1 MTQLE
6 PQAALL
12 EKLAA
17 NPLNRSGGIALYWQC
32 SELLKRLIEETHY
45 PAAVPLPP
53 ENDLA
58 RALGVS
64 RPTLR
69 QAMARLANDGIIHSQ
84 RGVGAF
90 ALRSGGLVRP
100 VGLSSLYRDLE
111 AAGRTP
117 TTKVLVIE
125 ETTAQGTVATELQ
138 VPEGTRLLHI
148 ERVRYSDGTPVVLTK
163 SLLALP
169 EGVTLTK
176 EQLESD
182 GLYNLLYRVASIE
195 LVGGSQIVSARHATP
210 YEVEHLELPEDS
222 AVLEAHR
229 VAFDSR
235 GNGIEYV
242 HIIYPEG
249 TELSSDLRGTSTR
262 PAVLDANR

>member
-1 MTQLE
+1 MNDVG

-17 NPLNRSGGIALYWQC
+17 NPLNRNGGIALYWQC
-32 SELLKRLIEETHY
+32 SELLKRLIEESHY
-45 PAAVPLPP
+45 PAAVPLPA
-53 ENDLA
+53 ENELA

-100 VGLSSLYRDLE
+100 LGLSSLYRDLE
-111 AAGRTP
+111 NSGRTP
-117 TTKVLVIE
+117 TTKVLVLE
-125 ETTAQGTVATELQ
+125 ETTAEPDVAAELHI
-138 VPEGTRLLHI
+138 PAGTRLQHL
-148 ERVRYSDGTPVVLTK
+148 ERVRYADGVPVVLTK

-169 EGVTLTK
+169 EGVSLTK

-182 GLYNLLYRVASIE
+182 SLYNLLHRVASIE

-210 YEVEHLELPEDS
+210 YEVAHLELPADS
-222 AVLEAHR
+222 AVMEAHR
-229 VAFDSR
+229 VAFDSK

-262 PAVLDANR
+262 PAVPDPRP

>member
-1 MTQLE
+1 MNQAG
-6 PQAALL
+6 PQALLL

-17 NPLNRSGGIALYWQC
+17 TPLQRTGGIALYWQC
-32 SELLKRLIEETHY
+32 SELLKRLIEESHY
-45 PAAVPLPP
+45 PAAVPLPA
-53 ENDLA
+53 ENELA

-69 QAMARLANDGIIHSQ
+69 QAMARLASDGVIHSQ

-90 ALRSGGLVRP
+90 ALRSGLVRP
-100 VGLSSLYRDLE
+100 VGLSSLYRDLAE
-111 AAGRTP
+111 TGKVP
-117 TTKVLVIE
+117 TTKVLMIE
-125 ETTAQGTVATELQ
+125 ETAAEPAVAAELH

-148 ERVRYSDGTPVVLTK
+148 ERVRYADGEPVVLTR

-169 EGVTLTK
+169 DGITLTR

-182 GLYNLLYRVASIE
+182 GLYNLL
-195 LVGGSQIVSARHATP
+195 
-210 YEVEHLELPEDS
+210 
-222 AVLEAHR
+222 HR

-242 HIIYPEG
+242 HIVYPEG

-262 PAVLDANR
+262 AAVSEARR

>member
-1 MTQLE
+1 MTE
-6 PQAALL
+6 ASPQSVLL

-17 NPLNRSGGIALYWQC
+17 APPKRAGGTALYWQC
-32 SELLKRLIEETHY
+32 SELLKRLIEESHY

-69 QAMARLANDGIIHSQ
+69 QAMARLANDGVVHSQ

-90 ALRSGGLVRP
+90 ALRSGLVRP
-100 VGLSSLYRDLE
+100 VGLSSLYRDLVD
-111 AAGRTP
+111 AGRVP
-117 TTKVLVIE
+117 RTTVLVLE
-125 ETTAQGTVATELQ
+125 ETVAEPAVAAELHIA
-138 VPEGTRLLHI
+138 PGTRLLHL
-148 ERVRYSDGTPVVLTK
+148 ERVRYADDTPVVLTR

-169 EGVTLTK
+169 EGITLTR
-176 EQLESD
+176 EQLETDS
-182 GLYNLLYRVASIE
+182 LYNLLHRVAAIE
-195 LVGGSQIVSARHATP
+195 LVGGSQTVSARHATP
-210 YEVEHLELPEDS
+210 AEAGLLELPSDS
-222 AVLEAHR
+222 AVMVAHR

-235 GNGIEYV
+235 GNGVEYV

-249 TELSSDLRGTSTR
+249 TALSSDLRGTSTR
-262 PAVLDANR
+262 PADPGTLR

>member
-1 MTQLE
+1 MNQAG
-6 PQAALL
+6 PQAELL

-17 NPLNRSGGIALYWQC
+17 NPLSRNGGVALYWQC
-32 SELLKRLIEETHY
+32 SELLKLLIEELHY
-45 PAAVPLPP
+45 PAAIPLPA

-69 QAMARLANDGIIHSQ
+69 QAMARLANDGTIHSQ

-111 AAGRTP
+111 NAGRTP
-117 TTKVLVIE
+117 TTKVLVLE
-125 ETTAQGTVATELQ
+125 ESSAQPVVAAELQ
-138 VPEGTRLLHI
+138 IPVGARLLHV
-148 ERVRYSDGTPVVLTK
+148 ERVRYADGAPVVLTR

-169 EGVTLTK
+169 DGVTLTK
-176 EQLESD
+176 EQLETD
-182 GLYNLLYRVASIE
+182 GLYNLLHRVASIE
-195 LVGGSQIVSARHATP
+195 LVGGSQIVSARHAT
-210 YEVEHLELPEDS
+210 ETEIEHLELPSDS

-249 TELSSDLRGTSTR
+249 TELSSDLRGTSIR
-262 PAVLDANR
+262 PAVPAQDR